1 MSLAAHLVEARKRLF
16 RAALGLAA
24 GIVVGYVVSDPIL
37 EILRTPIVALAESRN
52 ASLNYDSI
60 SGAFELKLRIA
71 LFAGAVLASP
81 VWLFQVFAFLVPA
94 LSRKERRYTFG
105 FFFSAVPLFLAGC
118 VVGFALFPHIVEL
131 LAGFASTEDSTI
143 LVASYYFDF
152 VMKLV
157 LAVGIAF
164 VLPVVVVLL
173 NFVGVLPGAS
183 IVKGWRLVIL
193 AIIIFCA
200 IATPA
205 ADVMSMFLLA
215 VPMAALFAVAAA
227 VAVLHDR
234 AVARRADRLGELAPD
249 AALRRAVRSAS
260 PARAGGAVATGATST
275 TIPAGAAATVGDAS
289 SSFAATAATVVTVV
303 TVGDASDN
311 HDSAGAYE

>member
-1 MSLAAHLVEARKRLF
+1 MSGEGRAPRAAGTSRGGTGSGPDGAPHDTRMSLAGHLLELRKRLF
-16 RAALGLAA
+16 RAALGLAV
-24 GIVVGYVVSDPIL
+24 GIVVGYLLADPIL

-71 LFAGAVLASP
+71 LFAGAVLSSP
-81 VWLFQVFAFLVPA
+81 VWLYQVFAFLVPA

-118 VVGFALFPHIVEL
+118 VVGFGLFPHIVEL

-164 VLPVVVVLL
+164 VLPVFVVLL
-173 NFVGVLPGAS
+173 NFIGVLPGAT
-183 IVKGWRLVIL
+183 IVRGWRVVIL
-193 AIIIFCA
+193 AIVVFCA

-215 VPMAALFAVAAA
+215 IPMTALFAVAAGIA
-227 VAVLHDR
+227 LLHDR
-234 AVARRADRLGELAPD
+234 RIARRLAVLDTASAVTPLATPPV
-249 AALRRAVRSAS
+249 AASATLVG
-260 PARAGGAVATGATST
+260 PT
-275 TIPAGAAATVGDAS
+275 TTVGP
-289 SSFAATAATVVTVV
+289 AAR
-303 TVGDASDN
+303 N
-311 HDSAGAYE
+311 HARS

>member
-16 RAALGLAA
+16 RAALGLAI
-24 GIVVGYVVSDPIL
+24 GIVVGYFVADPIL
-37 EILRTPIVALAESRN
+37 ELLRTPIVALAESRN

-71 LFAGAVLASP
+71 LFAGAVLSSP
-81 VWLFQVFAFLVPA
+81 VWLYQLFAFLVPA
-94 LSRKERRYTFG
+94 LSRRERRYTFG

-164 VLPVVVVLL
+164 VLPVFVVLL

-183 IVKGWRLVIL
+183 IVKGWRVVIL
-193 AIIIFCA
+193 AIVIFCA

-215 VPMAALFAVAAA
+215 VPMTVLFAVAAA
-227 VAVLHDR
+227 IAVLHDR
-234 AVARRADRLGELAPD
+234 AVARRADRLGELGR
-249 AALRRAVRSAS
+249 AAVIGTAT
-260 PARAGGAVATGATST
+260 ATGAATVT
-275 TIPAGAAATVGDAS
+275 GTAAATG
-289 SSFAATAATVVTVV
+289 AAVT
-303 TVGDASDN
+303 TTRERP
-311 HDSAGAYE
+311 GA